1 MSVIALMSEYHS
13 NTCPGLNEGFSEV
26 CSNRFSEA
34 LGNGSG
40 YALELK
46 VRMLFAVKIYIDGT
60 GH

>member
-1 MSVIALMSEYHS
+1 MSEYDS
-13 NTCPGLNEGFSEV
+13 NTCPRLYERFSEV

-40 YALELK
+40 YALKIK
-46 VRMLFAVKIYIDGT
+46 VRMLFAVKIYIDGA